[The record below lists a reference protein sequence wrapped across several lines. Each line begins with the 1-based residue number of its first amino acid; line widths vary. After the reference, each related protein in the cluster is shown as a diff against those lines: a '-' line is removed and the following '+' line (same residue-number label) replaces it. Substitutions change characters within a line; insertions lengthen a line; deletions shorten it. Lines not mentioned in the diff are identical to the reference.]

1 MVRALKA
8 LSARERGGVE
18 ASERVPQIS
27 EEQSLRNDLRG
38 SRTVRDE
45 DIIKSSF
52 GDKRDRANCSC
63 SVFDFADSCGTGRV
77 SGSEKLLLSEQP
89 YLFFHWG
96 ARLAFLR
103 PYFLRST
110 TRASRVR

>member
-18 ASERVPQIS
+18 ASER
-27 EEQSLRNDLRG
+27 
-38 SRTVRDE
+38 
-45 DIIKSSF
+45 
-52 GDKRDRANCSC
+52 A
-63 SVFDFADSCGTGRV
+63 GRV

-89 YLFFHWG
+89 YLFCHWG